1 MGVQLLLK
9 LLTIATVTHALDFLS
24 HPEGQHFLSW
34 AALYNRQYSPEDQQ
48 HRFET
53 WLENLGK
60 IETHNQQ
67 AQQGF
72 HTFTMAMNQFGDM
85 NGSEFRSS
93 MLGGLSSRKWRRS
106 QAKETFSASSQ
117 IQAPQAWDWR
127 PTGIVTRVKNQEQCG
142 SCWAFSA
149 VAAM

>member
-1 MGVQLLLK
+1 
-9 LLTIATVTHALDFLS
+9 
-24 HPEGQHFLSW
+24 
-34 AALYNRQYSPEDQQ
+34 
-48 HRFET
+48 
-53 WLENLGK
+53 
-60 IETHNQQ
+60 
-67 AQQGF
+67 
-72 HTFTMAMNQFGDM
+72 MAMNQFGDM

-149 VAAM
+149 VAAMEGAFNRQANVSKRLLTVRLTARIIARS